1 MASSK
6 IPELD
11 PEWKEKVEPF
21 LPKLASGS
29 ILDIRTLMRTVDAV
43 KIKSLNEIM
52 PELNEGLDIDNV
64 MITMRDGIER
74 EMRIIKPHG
83 SQANPVYVG

>member
-21 LPKLASGS
+21 LPKLASSS
-29 ILDIRTLMRTVDAV
+29 ILDIRALMKTLDEV
-43 KIKSLNEIM
+43 KVKSLNDTM
-52 PELNEGLDIDNV
+52 PELNEGLDINNV
-64 MITMRDGIER
+64 MVTMSDGVER

-83 SQANPVYVG
+83 SHANPVYIG

>member
-1 MASSK
+1 MPTN

-21 LPKLASGS
+21 LPKVASGS
-29 ILDIRTLMRTVDAV
+29 IEVIRSLMKDLDAV
-43 KIKSLNEIM
+43 KVKSLNETL
-52 PELNEGLDIDNV
+52 PDLNKGLDINNIMV
-64 MITMRDGIER
+64 TMRDGVER

-83 SQANPVYVG
+83 SQAIPVYVG